1 MCWLYVEGSTGR
13 VGLVNMRKTW
23 FCVGC
28 ISQATL
34 AKWALWGVAEKLTMC
49 FCTSGPCICP
59 SLPDHQD
66 SISSTKR
73 YFDSLIACTNIF
85 AQLSGFHVFF
95 GAGSIHS
102 QLIGDNMMVL
112 LNLWSWKD
120 ENECRPEKSQKR
132 PTNHWTLLK
141 ILRNLKIEVGNK
153 IDPCWKLSKDG
164 N

>member
-1 MCWLYVEGSTGR
+1 
-13 VGLVNMRKTW
+13 
-23 FCVGC
+23 
-28 ISQATL
+28 
-34 AKWALWGVAEKLTMC
+34 MC
-49 FCTSGPCICP
+49 FCTSGSGSGPCVCP

-120 ENECRPEKSQKR
+120 ENECRPEKSHKGQQTVELSWKF
-132 PTNHWTLLK
+132 WG
-141 ILRNLKIEVGNK
+141 I
-153 IDPCWKLSKDG
+153 WKLKLEIKLIHAESFQKMAIKVSAAQGRQWTSDKAETNREATQSEKFQG
-164 N
+164 RNIFWQEINQKL